1 MHPALYCTN
10 NIELTLLH
18 SQYMYSV
25 KKMKRKLNTKVMFKE
40 SGFVCVTT
48 STSSYVNVLHD
59 QRMRKSVPVCCTNQI
74 LCYVAH
80 MKLMQIL
87 FD

>member
-1 MHPALYCTN
+1 
-10 NIELTLLH
+10 
-18 SQYMYSV
+18 
-25 KKMKRKLNTKVMFKE
+25 MFKE